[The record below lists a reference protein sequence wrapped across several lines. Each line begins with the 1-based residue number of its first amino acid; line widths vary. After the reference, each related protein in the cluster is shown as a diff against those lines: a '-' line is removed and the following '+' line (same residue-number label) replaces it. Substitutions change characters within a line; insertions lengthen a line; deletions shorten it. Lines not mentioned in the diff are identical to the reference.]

1 MRENTN
7 QKLLRIWTLFTQCKC
22 RRLILELEI
31 EESELPFVDLF
42 SVSTK
47 HDQQETL
54 IVLFLVFEVIW
65 VTLEKKTKNLARG
78 VSIVFSSKVFN
89 RWWEAITAIT

>member
-1 MRENTN
+1 MRENTD

-22 RRLILELEI
+22 RRLIPEVEI
-31 EESELPFVDLF
+31 EESELAFVDLF

-65 VTLEKKTKNLARG
+65 VILVKKTKHLARS
-78 VSIVFSSKVFN
+78 V
-89 RWWEAITAIT
+89 